1 MILVLA
7 VVAVLVTVVTLAR
20 PVSRTL
26 AIVIAD
32 ERKPTVWMRA
42 DILLVVLLANFH
54 LVDKGLMHGKILR
67 ASVLRVDLKVEPF
80 VAF

>member
-42 DILLVVLLANFH
+42 DILLVVLLANLHF
-54 LVDKGLMHGKILR
+54 VGKGLMHGKILR